1 MQQSNKGGR
10 WWQLCSPCH
19 ARCPNL
25 AFPLRK
31 VIAAYVLLFQIPEY
45 LPVSNKPVR
54 KGHGRAA
61 RHCRHPRPPA
71 ETEVFGQEDER
82 KDLAWRSGEGVNKSS
97 VRTQFGCRLRAGWQQ
112 RSLES
117 LLLAGALPCKV
128 TVSQLCWSSCSGSVL
143 KAGWKSCQAW
153 KINSIAVEF
162 LTSREESL
170 QNTPRKEEWKEPVKR
185 RELGQVKPLFSVI
198 LLSRIAL

>member
-1 MQQSNKGGR
+1 M
-10 WWQLCSPCH
+10 
-19 ARCPNL
+19 

-82 KDLAWRSGEGVNKSS
+82 EDLAWRSGEGVNKSS

-112 RSLES
+112 HSSES
-117 LLLAGALPCKV
+117 LLLDGGLPCKV
-128 TVSQLCWSSCSGSVL
+128 TVSRLCWSSCPGSVL
-143 KAGWKSCQAW
+143 KAGWKSCQAS
-153 KINSIAVEF
+153 KINSIAVEY
-162 LTSREESL
+162 LDIERGETTEQSKKGRMKGTNETERVGPS
-170 QNTPRKEEWKEPVKR
+170 
-185 RELGQVKPLFSVI
+185 
-198 LLSRIAL
+198 